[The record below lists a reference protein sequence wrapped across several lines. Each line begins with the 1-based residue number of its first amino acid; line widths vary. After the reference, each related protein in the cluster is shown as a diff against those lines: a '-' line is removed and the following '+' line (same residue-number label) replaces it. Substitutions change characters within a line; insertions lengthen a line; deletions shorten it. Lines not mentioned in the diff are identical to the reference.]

1 MKNLL
6 SVIILFFTVQ
16 AVLAAEKMPALKVA
30 LIHTFSKSDSMCY
43 DPYGKNLLNGVEM
56 AWLDFKEQHPNASF
70 DIKFTKYELADDKL
84 KAAEMIDKA
93 IADNAIAAI
102 GYPCSDFAVLGGER
116 AQKLGIA
123 TITPT
128 ASDDQIADIV
138 DYVFMAWS
146 KNSYQTKV

>member
-56 AWLDFKEQHPNASF
+56 SWLDFKKNHSNISF
-70 DIKFTKYELADDKL
+70 DVIFTKYELADDKL
-84 KAAEMIDKA
+84 KAVDMIEKA
-93 IADNAIAAI
+93 VNDGAVATI
-102 GYPCSDFAVLGGER
+102 GYPCSDFAILGRSEER
-116 AQKLGIA
+116 RVGKECR
-123 TITPT
+123 
-128 ASDDQIADIV
+128 SRR
-138 DYVFMAWS
+138 
-146 KNSYQTKV
+146 